1 MSFQYPLISESD
13 EATFCLKINVRNHK
27 LLEVFRTAPIATCV
41 QRMLLGMQ
49 PGLGRVRTLMMLALV
64 LDQSR
69 PLLICFDMGAYG
81 GFHKWRYPQTV
92 GFKLN
97 EKSS

>member
-13 EATFCLKINVRNHK
+13 EATFCLKINVRNHN

-49 PGLGRVRTLMMLALV
+49 PGLGRVRTPMMLALV

-69 PLLICFDMGAYG
+69 HVLIWGLMRVSING
-81 GFHKWRYPQTV
+81 GTPKRLV
-92 GFKLN
+92 SN
-97 EKSS
+97 